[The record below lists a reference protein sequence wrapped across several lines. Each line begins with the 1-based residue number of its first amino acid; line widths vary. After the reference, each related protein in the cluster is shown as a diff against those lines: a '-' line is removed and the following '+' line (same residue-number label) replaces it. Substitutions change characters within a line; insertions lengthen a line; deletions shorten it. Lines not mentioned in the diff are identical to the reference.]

1 MAEKDP
7 TPHGITVLDIHDG
20 RWALWQ
26 VSATTMN
33 GPLRATNTNAVVTD
47 GFDEKAFLSLTYRR
61 PVLLTARARQ
71 VCTKPLVL
79 EAAQFD
85 PEEFIADCDA
95 WIDLLQGMF
104 WAENDRR
111 AALNAENARRRKE
124 AKAAGLPAPESK
136 RLAPLKDID
145 WPGVPPAS
153 SWSTD
158 TDSPEPVEIEALRV
172 ANGCARLLNF
182 WLDIETD
189 RTRKTR
195 QTYLNAI
202 GGPIVRRWPEPLPT
216 TADEATQTDPVLV
229 SA

>member
-1 MAEKDP
+1 MAQEDT
-7 TPHGITVLDIHDG
+7 TPHGITVLDIHGG

-26 VSATTMN
+26 VSVTTMT
-33 GPLRATNTNAVVTD
+33 GPLRAMNTNAVVAD
-47 GFDEKAFLSLTYRR
+47 GFDEKAFLSLTYHR

-71 VCTKPLVL
+71 VCDVPVVL

-85 PEEFIADCDA
+85 PEEFIALCDS
-95 WIDLLQGMF
+95 WVDLLQGMF

-111 AALNAENARRRKE
+111 AALNAENAQHRKD
-124 AKAAGLPAPESK
+124 AKAAGRPAPEYQ

-158 TDSPEPVEIEALRV
+158 TESQEPVTVEALRV

-182 WLDIETD
+182 WLEIEAD
-189 RTRKTR
+189 RTRKAR
-195 QTYLNAI
+195 TYLKGI
-202 GGPIVRRWPEPLPT
+202 GGPQVRHWPQPT
-216 TADEATQTDPVLV
+216 PSAAAESAETDPVLV
-229 SA
+229 PA

>member
-1 MAEKDP
+1 MAQEDT
-7 TPHGITVLDIHDG
+7 TPHGIAVLDIHGG

-26 VSATTMN
+26 VSVTSMT
-33 GPLRATNTNAVVTD
+33 GPLRAMNTNAVVSD
-47 GFDEKAFLSLTYRR
+47 GFDEKAFLSLSYHR

-71 VCTKPLVL
+71 VCDVPMVL

-85 PEEFIADCDA
+85 PEEFIALCDS
-95 WIDLLQGMF
+95 WVDLLQGMF

-111 AALNAENARRRKE
+111 AALNAKNAQHRKA
-124 AKAAGLPAPESK
+124 AKAAGLPVPEYQ
-136 RLAPLKDID
+136 RLGPLKDID

-153 SWSTD
+153 SWATEAGARD
-158 TDSPEPVEIEALRV
+158 PVTVEALRV

-182 WLDIETD
+182 WLEIEAD

-195 QTYLNAI
+195 TYLEGI
-202 GGPIVRRWPEPLPT
+202 GGPDVRQWPRPT
-216 TADEATQTDPVLV
+216 PGAAAESAETDPVLV